1 MLNAT
6 LSVIVAVTGSSTR
19 RLCPR
24 EPATICIYKIILCT
38 SEWMYLVL
46 NATLSVMVE
55 VVGSSTRRL
64 CPREPAASGRPLSV
78 IADGV

>member
-1 MLNAT
+1 
-6 LSVIVAVTGSSTR
+6 
-19 RLCPR
+19 
-24 EPATICIYKIILCT
+24 
-38 SEWMYLVL
+38 MYLVL

-78 IADGV
+78 IADGE